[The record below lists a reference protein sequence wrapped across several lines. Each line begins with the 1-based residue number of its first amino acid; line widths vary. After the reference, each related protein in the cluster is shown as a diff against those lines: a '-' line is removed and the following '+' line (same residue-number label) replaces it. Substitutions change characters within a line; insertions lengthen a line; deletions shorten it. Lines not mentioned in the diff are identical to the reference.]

1 MTELTERLGL
11 SAGSR
16 AVIVSCDELGFAH
29 AANVSIF
36 EALGRRRTTS
46 ASLMVPA
53 PWARASTAQYRGE
66 DVGVHLTLNSELDL
80 YRWAPITQSPSL
92 LDGDG
97 AFPRTIEDVWE
108 HADLDEVYREWRA
121 QIERAVLWGFAITH
135 LDTHLAGV
143 ELKPEFFDVYL
154 DLAEEFRLP
163 VRLPGADAERRIGFA
178 FRAVAAERG
187 IVAPDRVVALG
198 DLGDDSTSIISGLG
212 DLPSGVTEV
221 HAHPAVDTPELRS
234 ATPAW
239 GDRVHEHAL
248 LQGIEAIVTGA
259 EALGVEF
266 IAYRALTAL
275 ARGESRTER

>member
-1 MTELTERLGL
+1 MTELTERLGI
-11 SAGSR
+11 SSDAR
-16 AVIVSCDELGFAH
+16 VVIVSCDELGFAH
-29 AANVSIF
+29 SANLAIF
-36 EALGRRRTTS
+36 EALAQRRTTS

-80 YRWAPITQSPSL
+80 YRWAPITHSPSL

-108 HADLDEVYREWRA
+108 HADLDEVRREWRA
-121 QIERAVLWGFAITH
+121 QIERAVLWGFAVTH

-163 VRLPGADAERRIGFA
+163 VRLPGIEAERRIGFP
-178 FRAVAAERG
+178 FRAVASDRG
-187 IVAPDRVVALG
+187 IVAPDHVVALA
-198 DLGDDSTSIISGLG
+198 DLGGDTVSIVRGLG
-212 DLPSGVTEV
+212 ELPAGVTEV
-221 HAHPAVDTPELRS
+221 HAHPAVDTDELHS

-239 GDRVHEHAL
+239 QKRVHDHTL
-248 LQGIEAIVTGA
+248 LQQIGAIVSGA
-259 EALGVEF
+259 EGLGVQF
-266 IAYRALTAL
+266 IAYRELTAL
-275 ARGESRTER
+275 SRGELRSHR